1 MQHHYTKAFNLD
13 TWCSVWLRKAGD
25 PNTRLLW
32 CWLCRVS
39 ESFWLYIWLRV
50 WEAHGQS
57 EGIWVKVPQVCR
69 RRFESF
75 CTKVRFFYG
84 CCCGC
89 GCVLVVVAR
98 VGGLFTDVR
107 WMPYYCIVL
116 LSLCCIDAMF
126 TIQLKQPS
134 EAISDWIA
142 PPFFV
147 LLRKWET
154 NGRRVYWLCLRH
166 RSKWIQPEAVGRL
179 DTKSCWLFWYSVV
192 CISFLDEMQ
201 FDGKSWS
208 PFVLARLERPAWFSE
223 EMFFFLPFCIS
234 FVHQTRAIQRVD
246 MMFKTPGVFR
256 DMAKLLIL
264 GVVTTLCT
272 AGGQRCSWRSFPP
285 CISFALWEMT
295 CWFPLLPCCTS
306 CT

>member
-57 EGIWVKVPQVCR
+57 EGVWVKVPQVCR

-179 DTKSCWLFWYSVV
+179 DTKSCWLFCLLICCTTFQRRMY
-192 CISFLDEMQ
+192 FLFGWDAIWWQILESLC
-201 FDGKSWS
+201 FSS
-208 PFVLARLERPAWFSE
+208 IRAARLVQRGDV
-223 EMFFFLPFCIS
+223 FFFCLFAFHLFIKLERFSGWTWCSRPQEC
-234 FVHQTRAIQRVD
+234 FVTW
-246 MMFKTPGVFR
+246 PNY
-256 DMAKLLIL
+256 
-264 GVVTTLCT
+264 
-272 AGGQRCSWRSFPP
+272 
-285 CISFALWEMT
+285 
-295 CWFPLLPCCTS
+295 
-306 CT
+306 